1 MTEGS
6 KLPTVLLLMLT
17 GVVILLMAT
26 TIGLFLRMNQ
36 LQHAVLNALRSSQA
50 AAPQERGLKIGT
62 QAPGFALPDTNG
74 STISLEDYAGQRV
87 LLAFSSTHCSAC
99 TEMYSHLRAFSENQ
113 EDVPVVMIS
122 QGSAEE
128 NRQLAEEQ
136 GFAFSVLPV
145 SSWDDAVMLDYQV
158 PGTPFFYVI
167 DGEGVIANA
176 NFASRLQQLEALV
189 EGNSE

>member
-1 MTEGS
+1 
-6 KLPTVLLLMLT
+6 
-17 GVVILLMAT
+17 
-26 TIGLFLRMNQ
+26 
-36 LQHAVLNALRSSQA
+36 
-50 AAPQERGLKIGT
+50 
-62 QAPGFALPDTNG
+62 
-74 STISLEDYAGQRV
+74 
-87 LLAFSSTHCSAC
+87 
-99 TEMYSHLRAFSENQ
+99 MYSHLRAFSENR
-113 EDVPVVMIS
+113 EDVLVVMIS